1 MIKYKFFGGK
11 VIACRLE
18 GFSLKSE
25 RKVVV
30 TTPLRAGVLEE
41 LKRKSGETT
50 TKKALVKAVEHY
62 LECPRSPVES

>member
-1 MIKYKFFGGK
+1 M
-11 VIACRLE
+11 
-18 GFSLKSE
+18 KSE